1 MHTKT
6 KEDENTEKIFFFR
19 VQEVQY
25 IWEYFMSR
33 IPAGKKTGGFQ
44 NRSFN
49 LRKGSDEKVSDL

>member
-1 MHTKT
+1 
-6 KEDENTEKIFFFR
+6 
-19 VQEVQY
+19 
-25 IWEYFMSR
+25 MSR